1 MGALTLVQ
9 PGLPPG
15 RRALVALNKRIG
27 DAESQLER
35 LVRGRDQLRAELSR
49 ADIAKVELDT
59 LISEDATSL
68 AAKLRSGAS
77 WALAHFG
84 SARAQTLVASLSE
97 SQVQLGV
104 GTKALAAIDAEI
116 AVTEREVSDLKSG
129 KADLVRLVL
138 IESGAGFREDLATA
152 IENLREALVGLC
164 ALDRITERSD
174 GSFAPNDRV
183 VVELPSVGG
192 LPPQVV
198 VIPEASVAAARNVW
212 AKYSQ
217 TVADNALASADTM
230 AFPRVHP
237 NADDGQVEY
246 ARLSKTERALV
257 DQNRANGVN

>member
-1 MGALTLVQ
+1 VAALTLVQ

-27 DAESQLER
+27 DAETQLDR

-84 SARAQTLVASLSE
+84 SARAQNLVASLSE

-104 GTKALAAIDAEI
+104 GTKALAAIEAEI
-116 AVTEREVSDLKSG
+116 AVSEREVSDLKAG
-129 KADLVRLVL
+129 KADLVLKVL
-138 IESGAGFREDLATA
+138 LESGSGFREDMATA
-152 IENLREALVGLC
+152 IENLREAMVGLC
-164 ALDRITERSD
+164 SLDRITSRSD
-174 GSFAPNDRV
+174 GSYATHSRV
-183 VVELPSVGG
+183 VIEVPEIGG

-198 VIPEASVAAARNVW
+198 VIPEASVAAAQNVW
-212 AKYSQ
+212 AKYAE

-230 AFPRVHP
+230 AFPVVNPH
-237 NADDGQVEY
+237 ADDGVVEY
-246 ARLSKTERALV
+246 SRLSKTERSMV

>member
-84 SARAQTLVASLSE
+84 SARAQNLVASLSE

-104 GTKALAAIDAEI
+104 GTKALAAIEAEI
-116 AVTEREVSDLKSG
+116 PVSQREVSDLK
-129 KADLVRLVL
+129 
-138 IESGAGFREDLATA
+138 
-152 IENLREALVGLC
+152 
-164 ALDRITERSD
+164 
-174 GSFAPNDRV
+174 
-183 VVELPSVGG
+183 
-192 LPPQVV
+192 
-198 VIPEASVAAARNVW
+198 
-212 AKYSQ
+212 
-217 TVADNALASADTM
+217 
-230 AFPRVHP
+230 
-237 NADDGQVEY
+237 
-246 ARLSKTERALV
+246 
-257 DQNRANGVN
+257 